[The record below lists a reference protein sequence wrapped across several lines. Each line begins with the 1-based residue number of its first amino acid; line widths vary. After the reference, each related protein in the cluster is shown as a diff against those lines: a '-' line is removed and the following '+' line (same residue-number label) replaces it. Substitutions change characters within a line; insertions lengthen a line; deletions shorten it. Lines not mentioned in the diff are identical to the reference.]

1 MSAAPDSAPSRPRL
15 APGSRMRWD
24 EARQS
29 WVVLA
34 PERVILLDETARRPR
49 LAPGSRMRYDEAR
62 QSWVVLA
69 PERVIMLD
77 EIAYEIVRRCDGTS
91 TIAEITADL
100 AKTFEAEPGEVAA
113 DVDRLIADL
122 LAKRIMA
129 P

>member
-1 MSAAPDSAPSRPRL
+1 MSAAAEPAAPAIRPRL
-15 APGSRMRWD
+15 ARGCRMRWD

-29 WVVLA
+29 WIVLA
-34 PERVILLDETARRPR
+34 PERVILLDE
-49 LAPGSRMRYDEAR
+49 
-62 QSWVVLA
+62 
-69 PERVIMLD
+69 
-77 EIAYEIVRRCDGTS
+77 IAHEIVRRCDGAS